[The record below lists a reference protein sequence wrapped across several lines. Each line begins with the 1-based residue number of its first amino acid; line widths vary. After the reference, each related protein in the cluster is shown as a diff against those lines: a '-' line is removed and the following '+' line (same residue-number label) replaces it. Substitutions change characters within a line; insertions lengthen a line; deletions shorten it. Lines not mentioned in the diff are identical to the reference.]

1 MDWQKNKSFHKEK
14 FWFWGGLVLVF
25 LTLLP
30 GFVLGEN
37 AIFTYH
43 DQLDGEVIVYL
54 LQAKHLF
61 SGSTLPEFMNGASKT
76 ALTMPAPACVLL
88 FLGGNALFGLNAM
101 LLMGKLFGYLGM
113 YFLAK
118 RVTGRDEAAA
128 VSAVLFAWLPFLP
141 VYGLSQFGIPL
152 LVWCALCLQ
161 EGKKRWLCYGYILFF
176 ALNSSL
182 VLSGF
187 GVLGLGICWLL
198 FLLIRKKENFC
209 RAFCGWLLL
218 FFTYL
223 VENWRLL
230 AGILGIGENFTSHK
244 EEYVL
249 TANSFWSLLKQ
260 YLLKGGQHSEDYHLL
275 PVLTVLLVVVIGEIL
290 KRRTGK
296 KIATVRKE
304 VRVNA
309 GTGRE
314 ATEGPE
320 AGNAGTENEETGK
333 AETVNAGAEGEESET
348 GDTGTENEETG
359 KAETVKAGAEG
370 EELKAGDEGKENA
383 GTENTERRN
392 TLKKVLII
400 CVAGNLCL
408 AVAAALWGSTPG
420 IWLRGRLSVLGAF
433 QLDRVLWMAP
443 CFWYLAVACGIAL
456 MQERI
461 KGDKKNILLGIP
473 GVVLGAALL
482 LTGVH
487 ILLESDVKSNVQK
500 LRNPEYGILSFREY
514 YAIGVL
520 EQVDT
525 FLQET
530 TGKTKEEYRV
540 VSLGIDPAAALY
552 HGFFCLDGYSNNYS
566 VEYKHAFR
574 KILEPELAK
583 SEYLTG
589 YFDDWGNRCY
599 LFSSECPGYYTIEKN
614 GFYFQNYEISAKA
627 LKELGGD
634 YLLSAAYIANGA
646 EQGLKLLR
654 EAPFETADSYYGIY
668 VYEVCGE

>member
-30 GFVLGEN
+30 GFVLGGN

-43 DQLDGEVIVYL
+43 DQLDGEVIAYL

-76 ALTMPAPACVLL
+76 ALTMPAPACVLF

-113 YFLAK
+113 YLLAK

-187 GVLGLGICWLL
+187 GILGLGICWLL

-218 FFTYL
+218 FTYL

-230 AGILGIGENFTSHK
+230 AGIFGIGENFTSHK

-249 TANSFWSLLKQ
+249 MANSFWSLLKQ

-290 KRRTGK
+290 ERRTGK

-309 GTGRE
+309 ATGRKE
-314 ATEGPE
+314 PE
-320 AGNAGTENEETGK
+320 AG
-333 AETVNAGAEGEESET
+333 
-348 GDTGTENEETG
+348 D
-359 KAETVKAGAEG
+359 
-370 EELKAGDEGKENA
+370 A

-400 CVAGNLCL
+400 CVAVNLCL

-456 MQERI
+456 MQEGR
-461 KGDKKNILLGIP
+461 KGSRKNILLGIS

-614 GFYFQNYEISAKA
+614 GFYFQNYEINAKA
-627 LKELGGD
+627 LNELGGD

>member
-1 MDWQKNKSFHKEK
+1 MDWQKNKSFYKEK

-37 AIFTYH
+37 AVFTYH
-43 DQLDGEVIVYL
+43 DQLDGEVIAYL

-76 ALTMPAPACVLL
+76 ALTMPAPACVLF
-88 FLGGNALFGLNAM
+88 FLGGNVLFGLNTM
-101 LLMGKLFGYLGM
+101 LVMGKLFGYLGM
-113 YFLAK
+113 YLLAK

-161 EGKKRWLCYGYILFF
+161 EGKKKWICYGYILFF

-187 GVLGLGICWLL
+187 GILGLGICWLL
-198 FLLIRKKENFC
+198 FLLIRKKENFS

-249 TANSFWSLLKQ
+249 TANPFWSLLKQ

-275 PVLTVLLVVVIGEIL
+275 PVLTVLLVVVIGKVLEG
-290 KRRTGK
+290 RAGK
-296 KIATVRKE
+296 KVAAVRKE
-304 VRVNA
+304 ARVNE
-309 GTGRE
+309 GIGRE
-314 ATEGPE
+314 ATEE
-320 AGNAGTENEETGK
+320 AG
-333 AETVNAGAEGEESET
+333 
-348 GDTGTENEETG
+348 
-359 KAETVKAGAEG
+359 
-370 EELKAGDEGKENA
+370 
-383 GTENTERRN
+383 RN
-392 TLKKVLII
+392 TLEMVLIV
-400 CVAGNLCL
+400 CVAVNLCL

-420 IWLRGRLSVLGAF
+420 IWLRDRLSVLGAF

-461 KGDKKNILLGIP
+461 KGSKKNILLGI
-473 GVVLGAALL
+473 LGAVSGAVLL

-566 VEYKHAFR
+566 VEYKYAFR

-614 GFYFQNYEISAKA
+614 GFYFQNYEINAKA

>member
-14 FWFWGGLVLVF
+14 LWFWGGQVLVF

-37 AIFTYH
+37 AVFTYH
-43 DQLDGEVIVYL
+43 DQLDGEVIAYL

-76 ALTMPAPACVLL
+76 ALTMPAPACVLF

-113 YFLAK
+113 YLLAK

-128 VSAVLFAWLPFLP
+128 ASAVLFAWLPFLP

-161 EGKKRWLCYGYILFF
+161 EGKKKWLCYGYILFF

-187 GVLGLGICWLL
+187 GILGLGICWLL
-198 FLLIRKKENFC
+198 FLLIRKKENFS

-230 AGILGIGENFTSHK
+230 AGILGIGESFTSHK
-244 EEYVL
+244 EEYAL

-275 PVLTVLLVVVIGEIL
+275 PVLTVLLVVVLGGIL
-290 KRRTGK
+290 ER
-296 KIATVRKE
+296 KI
-304 VRVNA
+304 NA

-314 ATEGPE
+314 ATGGPE
-320 AGNAGTENEETGK
+320 AGGTVTENEETEK
-333 AETVNAGAEGEESET
+333 T
-348 GDTGTENEETG
+348 
-359 KAETVKAGAEG
+359 ETVKAGAGREAA
-370 EELKAGDEGKENA
+370 EEAG
-383 GTENTERRN
+383 RN
-392 TLKKVLII
+392 TLEKVLIV
-400 CVAGNLCL
+400 CMAVNLCL
-408 AVAAALWGSTPG
+408 AVAAALWGSAPG

-461 KGDKKNILLGIP
+461 KGNKKNILLGILG
-473 GVVLGAALL
+473 GVSGAVLL
-482 LTGVH
+482 LTGAH

-520 EQVDT
+520 EQVDA

-530 TGKTKEEYRV
+530 TGKAKEEYRV

-614 GFYFQNYEISAKA
+614 GFYFQNYEINAKA

-654 EAPFETADSYYGIY
+654 ETPFETADSYYGIY

>member
-1 MDWQKNKSFHKEK
+1 MDWQKNKGFHKEK

-30 GFVLGEN
+30 GFTLGEN

-43 DQLDGEVIVYL
+43 DQLDGEVIAYL

-76 ALTMPAPACVLL
+76 ALTMPAPACVLF

-113 YFLAK
+113 YLLAK
-118 RVTGRDEAAA
+118 RVTGKDEVAV

-161 EGKKRWLCYGYILFF
+161 EGKKKWLCYGYILFF

-187 GVLGLGICWLL
+187 GILGLGICWLL
-198 FLLIRKKENFC
+198 FLLIRKKGNFS

-230 AGILGIGENFTSHK
+230 SGIFGIGESFTSHK

-275 PVLTVLLVVVIGEIL
+275 PVLTVLLVLVLGGIL
-290 KRRTGK
+290 ERRTGK

-309 GTGRE
+309 GAGRE
-314 ATEGPE
+314 AAGE
-320 AGNAGTENEETGK
+320 AGDTGTENEETGK
-333 AETVNAGAEGEESET
+333 AETVNAGAEGEE
-348 GDTGTENEETG
+348 
-359 KAETVKAGAEG
+359 
-370 EELKAGDEGKENA
+370 LKAGDAGKENA
-383 GTENTERRN
+383 ERRN
-392 TLKKVLII
+392 MLEKVLIV
-400 CVAGNLCL
+400 CVAVNFCL

-443 CFWYLAVACGIAL
+443 CFWYLAVACGITL

-461 KGDKKNILLGIP
+461 KGSKKNILLEIP

-520 EQVDT
+520 EQVDA

-599 LFSSECPGYYTIEKN
+599 LFSSECPGYYTVEKN
-614 GFYFQNYEISAKA
+614 GFYFQNYEINAKA

-634 YLLSAAYIANGA
+634 YLLSAAYIANEA

>member
-14 FWFWGGLVLVF
+14 LWFWGGLILVF

-37 AIFTYH
+37 AVFTYH
-43 DQLDGEVIVYL
+43 DQLDGEVIAYL

-76 ALTMPAPACVLL
+76 ALTMPAPACVLF

-113 YFLAK
+113 YLLAK

-128 VSAVLFAWLPFLP
+128 ASAVLFAWLPFLP

-161 EGKKRWLCYGYILFF
+161 EGKKKWLCYGFILFF

-187 GVLGLGICWLL
+187 GLLGLGICWLL
-198 FLLIRKKENFC
+198 FLLIRKKENFS

-230 AGILGIGENFTSHK
+230 AGILGIGESFTSHK
-244 EEYVL
+244 EEYAL

-275 PVLTVLLVVVIGEIL
+275 PVLTVLLVVVLGKVLEG
-290 KRRTGK
+290 RAGK
-296 KIATVRKE
+296 KVAAVRKE
-304 VRVNA
+304 ARINA

-314 ATEGPE
+314 ATGGPE
-320 AGNAGTENEETGK
+320 AGGTVTENEETEK
-333 AETVNAGAEGEESET
+333 T
-348 GDTGTENEETG
+348 
-359 KAETVKAGAEG
+359 ETVKAGA
-370 EELKAGDEGKENA
+370 GKEATEEA
-383 GTENTERRN
+383 GRN
-392 TLKKVLII
+392 TLEKVLIV
-400 CVAGNLCL
+400 CMAVNLCL

-461 KGDKKNILLGIP
+461 KGSKKNILLGIL
-473 GVVLGAALL
+473 GVVPGAVLL
-482 LTGVH
+482 LTGAH

-514 YAIGVL
+514 YAVGVL
-520 EQVDT
+520 EQVDA

-614 GFYFQNYEISAKA
+614 GFYFQNYEINAKA
-627 LKELGGD
+627 LKKLGGD

-654 EAPFETADSYYGIY
+654 ETPFETADSYYGIY

>member
-14 FWFWGGLVLVF
+14 LWFWGGLILVF

-37 AIFTYH
+37 AVFTYH
-43 DQLDGEVIVYL
+43 DQLDGEVIAYL

-76 ALTMPAPACVLL
+76 ALTMPAPACVLF

-113 YFLAK
+113 YLLAK

-128 VSAVLFAWLPFLP
+128 ASAVLFAWLPFLP

-161 EGKKRWLCYGYILFF
+161 EGKKKWLCYGYILFF

-187 GVLGLGICWLL
+187 GILGLGICGQL
-198 FLLIRKKENFC
+198 FLFIRKKENFS

-275 PVLTVLLVVVIGEIL
+275 PVLTVLLVVVLGKVLEG
-290 KRRTGK
+290 RAGK
-296 KIATVRKE
+296 KVAAVRKE
-304 VRVNA
+304 ARINA

-314 ATEGPE
+314 ATGGPE
-320 AGNAGTENEETGK
+320 AGGTVTENEETEK
-333 AETVNAGAEGEESET
+333 T
-348 GDTGTENEETG
+348 
-359 KAETVKAGAEG
+359 ETVKAGA
-370 EELKAGDEGKENA
+370 GKEATEEA
-383 GTENTERRN
+383 GRN
-392 TLKKVLII
+392 TLEKVLIV
-400 CVAGNLCL
+400 CMAVNLCL

-461 KGDKKNILLGIP
+461 KGSKKNILLGIL
-473 GVVLGAALL
+473 GVVPGAVLL
-482 LTGVH
+482 LTGAH

-514 YAIGVL
+514 YAVGVL
-520 EQVDT
+520 EQVDA

-530 TGKTKEEYRV
+530 TGKAKEEYRV

-614 GFYFQNYEISAKA
+614 GFYFQNYEINAKA
-627 LKELGGD
+627 LKKLGGD

-668 VYEVCGE
+668 VYEVCEE

>member
-14 FWFWGGLVLVF
+14 FWFWGGLILVF

-30 GFVLGEN
+30 GFVLGKN

-43 DQLDGEVIVYL
+43 DQLDGEVIAYL

-76 ALTMPAPACVLL
+76 ALTMPAPACVLF

-113 YFLAK
+113 YLLAK
-118 RVTGRDEAAA
+118 RVTGKDEAAV

-152 LVWCALCLQ
+152 LVWCAICLQ
-161 EGKKRWLCYGYILFF
+161 EGKKKWLCYGYILFF

-187 GVLGLGICWLL
+187 GILGLGICWLL
-198 FLLIRKKENFC
+198 FLLIRKKGNFS

-230 AGILGIGENFTSHK
+230 AGIFGIGENFTSHK

-275 PVLTVLLVVVIGEIL
+275 PVLTVLLVLVLGGIL
-290 KRRTGK
+290 ERRTGK
-296 KIATVRKE
+296 KIAAVRKE
-304 VRVNA
+304 ARVNA
-309 GTGRE
+309 GAGRK
-314 ATEGPE
+314 AE
-320 AGNAGTENEETGK
+320 AGDAGK
-333 AETVNAGAEGEESET
+333 
-348 GDTGTENEETG
+348 
-359 KAETVKAGAEG
+359 
-370 EELKAGDEGKENA
+370 
-383 GTENTERRN
+383 ENTERRN
-392 TLKKVLII
+392 TLEKVLII

-408 AVAAALWGSTPG
+408 AVAAALWGGTPG

-456 MQERI
+456 MQEGR
-461 KGDKKNILLGIP
+461 KGSKKNILLGIS

-520 EQVDT
+520 EQVGA

-599 LFSSECPGYYTIEKN
+599 LFSSECPGYYTVEKN
-614 GFYFQNYEISAKA
+614 GFYFQNYEINAKA

-646 EQGLKLLR
+646 EQGLKLLW